1 MVETVEKDKQFTIR
15 NARLDDIDEIVK
27 INRFTLPENYP
38 YYFFV
43 EHIREWGEAFFVA
56 LVEGSV
62 VGYIM
67 PRIETGFS
75 NLKSFIPLVKKGHV
89 VSIAVLENYRR
100 RGIGKQLLLSSM
112 QKMREAYGAEEVYL
126 EVRVSNY
133 PAISLYEKLGYRKVK
148 LLKHYY
154 ADGEDAYLMANSL
167 VEQS

>member
-1 MVETVEKDKQFTIR
+1 
-15 NARLDDIDEIVK
+15 
-27 INRFTLPENYP
+27 
-38 YYFFV
+38 
-43 EHIREWGEAFFVA
+43 
-56 LVEGSV
+56 
-62 VGYIM
+62 
-67 PRIETGFS
+67 
-75 NLKSFIPLVKKGHV
+75 VKKGHV

-154 ADGEDAYLMANSL
+154 ADGEDAYLMAKSL

>member
-1 MVETVEKDKQFTIR
+1 MVESVEEKRGYTIR
-15 NARLDDIDEIVK
+15 TVRADDIDAIIK
-27 INRFTLPENYP
+27 INRLTLPENYP

-43 EHIREWGEAFFVA
+43 EHVRDWGEAFFVA
-56 LVEGSV
+56 TVDGEV

-89 VSIAVLENYRR
+89 VSIAVLEGYRR
-100 RGIGKQLLLSSM
+100 RGIAKQLLTSSM
-112 QKMREAYGAEEVYL
+112 EKMKQVYGAEEVYL

-133 PAISLYEKLGYRKVK
+133 PAISLYEKLGYKKVK

-154 ADGEDAYLMANSL
+154 ADGEDAYLMAAPL
-167 VEQS
+167 